1 MDFLGL
7 SHGGTPVLHEL
18 NHPASIGHTILRD
31 TSIFWVVST
40 APRVGISISQVPPVP
55 CPKGEADDHQLR
67 AGWLSGPGG
76 PGSYLDRWSPQL
88 TADFRGTG

>member
-31 TSIFWVVST
+31 TSWRVVST
-40 APRVGISISQVPPVP
+40 APRVGISISQVPPES
-55 CPKGEADDHQLR
+55 PKGEADDHQLR
-67 AGWLSGPGG
+67 GGWMAQ
-76 PGSYLDRWSPQL
+76 W
-88 TADFRGTG
+88 TW